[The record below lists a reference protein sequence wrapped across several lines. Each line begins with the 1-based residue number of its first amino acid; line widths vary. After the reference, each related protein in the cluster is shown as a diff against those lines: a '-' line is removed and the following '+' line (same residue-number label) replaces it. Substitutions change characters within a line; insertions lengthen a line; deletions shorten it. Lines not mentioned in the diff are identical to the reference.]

1 MIALAILF
9 MKYISHNGKLV
20 NPEQATI
27 PVLSKAMFFN
37 FAVYESIKVVAGK
50 GFFTEYHIDRLLHSA
65 SLIGLEHSF
74 SKKNILR
81 WIDDLSKN
89 SENKD
94 LLIRILLM
102 GAGDENEEPQLFM
115 FPLGLTFYPDKFYR
129 RGVKVIT
136 YEGERMLPQAKSKD
150 LLLNFLA
157 HRVAVKSDALDAILV
172 DRGGNMREGTRTNLF
187 AIKGNSLVTSPV
199 DKVLDGITRR
209 ILFEAVRG
217 DEKLSVVEEDIP
229 LKDIENYDGFFLTST
244 SMNVMPIRQI
254 DDVVIAKEVHP
265 KIKEIAKRFKQ
276 YSQSHT

>member
-1 MIALAILF
+1 
-9 MKYISHNGKLV
+9 
-20 NPEQATI
+20 
-27 PVLSKAMFFN
+27 
-37 FAVYESIKVVAGK
+37 
-50 GFFTEYHIDRLLHSA
+50 
-65 SLIGLEHSF
+65 
-74 SKKNILR
+74 
-81 WIDDLSKN
+81 
-89 SENKD
+89 
-94 LLIRILLM
+94 M